1 VQRVFPNHCIVYAET
16 PEDFKEHSVDDALA
30 IISGKSSSFHSNP
43 NHVIAASQ
51 AVKGSSTVEATF
63 VPAAGSAGD
72 VGAAA
77 NASPE
82 VSAAPSSEFGA
93 AIDSNSQTL
102 TVSDSALHEALK
114 CALIDSPEISH
125 AADAPAVSDT
135 LVVSAVSDSLT
146 ANAPA
151 VSETHAADAP
161 EVSDTPVVSA
171 VSDTL
176 VTNAPAVSDSL
187 AADAPAVSDTLVV
200 SAVSDSLVANAPAVS
215 DTLVVSEI
223 EQSGGYPSQST

>member
-1 VQRVFPNHCIVYAET
+1 
-16 PEDFKEHSVDDALA
+16 
-30 IISGKSSSFHSNP
+30 
-43 NHVIAASQ
+43 
-51 AVKGSSTVEATF
+51 
-63 VPAAGSAGD
+63 
-72 VGAAA
+72 
-77 NASPE
+77 
-82 VSAAPSSEFGA
+82 
-93 AIDSNSQTL
+93 
-102 TVSDSALHEALK
+102 
-114 CALIDSPEISH
+114 
-125 AADAPAVSDT
+125 
-135 LVVSAVSDSLT
+135 
-146 ANAPA
+146 